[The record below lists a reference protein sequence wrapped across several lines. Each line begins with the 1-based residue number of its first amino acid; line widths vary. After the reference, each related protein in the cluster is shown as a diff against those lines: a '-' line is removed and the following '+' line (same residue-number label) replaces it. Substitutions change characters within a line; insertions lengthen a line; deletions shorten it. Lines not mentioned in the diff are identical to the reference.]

1 MQRRKSARV
10 SAVQA
15 AAPARTSRNAGD
27 CRSRAFP
34 NCGSPTGTIAF
45 PPRST
50 LGVEVV
56 ELRVVRAPLGTEVHV
71 VVKHPQRPMVEKEP
85 NRPVGIDLG
94 LHTFRRAEHPRP
106 SGGPQS
112 HKENPLQDQQ
122 IKEGRSLTSQEGDGS
137 RQGAAHRK
145 GNEPI
150 RSDFRL
156 AHQLLNT
163 YDRIAVEDLNVSGM
177 LRSKRFSK
185 KMSEQ
190 RWETL
195 CQILE
200 HKAWKAGVRYVRV
213 NPSHTSTDCSL
224 CECTSV
230 EVVVSSMCRDPN
242 AAQNICARGFPTG
255 NLGIGRDCQPM

>member
-1 MQRRKSARV
+1 
-10 SAVQA
+10 
-15 AAPARTSRNAGD
+15 
-27 CRSRAFP
+27 
-34 NCGSPTGTIAF
+34 
-45 PPRST
+45 
-50 LGVEVV
+50 
-56 ELRVVRAPLGTEVHV
+56 
-71 VVKHPQRPMVEKEP
+71 MVEKEP

-94 LHTFRRAEHPRP
+94 LHTFRRAERPRP

-112 HKENPLQDQQ
+112 HKENPVQDQQ
-122 IKEGRSLTSQEGDGS
+122 IEEGLSLTSQEGDGS
-137 RQGAAHRK
+137 RQGVAHRK

-213 NPSHTSTDCSL
+213 NPSHTSTDCSSCGHRQSMPLSVRVYECGGCGLINVQRPQRRSEHMRARLSHREPRDRPGRSADVPRNTNL
-224 CECTSV
+224 CCKTA
-230 EVVVSSMCRDPN
+230 PLFG
-242 AAQNICARGFPTG
+242 ARRQADDTEQYQSA
-255 NLGIGRDCQPM
+255 LGQSGK